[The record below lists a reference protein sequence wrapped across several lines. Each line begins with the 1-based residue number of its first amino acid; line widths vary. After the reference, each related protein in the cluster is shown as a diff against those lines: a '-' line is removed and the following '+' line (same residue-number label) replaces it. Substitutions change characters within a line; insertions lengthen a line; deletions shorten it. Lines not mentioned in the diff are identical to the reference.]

1 MTDSP
6 KRTTSSRAL
15 ILLLALGLVAMLA
28 TSLKE
33 RFESPGLTEQR
44 RPGPAAQ
51 TGGQQDDAQQI
62 GKLMRQIAE
71 NPNDSTAMIHLVEHL
86 IGAQNWDAAETFA
99 QRAITLDAAN
109 SKTLDAANSKPL
121 YLLGVIMH
129 NQGRNKE
136 AAEALEKVLAIKD
149 EASVRYSLGVLYLYF
164 LENPAKGV
172 EHLKAGLQD
181 PKASDE
187 LKAAIMQELEKAPQP
202 DQNAKA
208 APAASE
214 TRGKSADKAAPAAG
228 ENAKGKNADK
238 AAKPTAP
245 ASKTK

>member
-1 MTDSP
+1 MKVPASQ
-6 KRTTSSRAL
+6 SS
-15 ILLLALGLVAMLA
+15 G
-28 TSLKE
+28 
-33 RFESPGLTEQR
+33 
-44 RPGPAAQ
+44 GPAC
-51 TGGQQDDAQQI
+51 TDDANSN
-62 GKLMRQIAE
+62 A
-71 NPNDSTAMIHLVEHL
+71 T
-86 IGAQNWDAAETFA
+86 AAETFA
-99 QRAITLDAAN
+99 QRAITLDAG
-109 SKTLDAANSKPL
+109 NSKPL

-164 LENPAKGV
+164 LENPAKGI
-172 EHLKAGLQD
+172 EHLTAGLQD

-187 LKAAIMQELEKAPQP
+187 LKAAITQELEKAPQP

-245 ASKTK
+245 ASKTKQ

>member
-1 MTDSP
+1 M
-6 KRTTSSRAL
+6 SRAWEAGWWSG
-15 ILLLALGLVAMLA
+15 LAVGLVTMLV

-51 TGGQQDDAQQI
+51 AGRQDDDAQQI

-99 QRAITLDAAN
+99 QRAI
-109 SKTLDAANSKPL
+109 TLDAANSKPL

-245 ASKTK
+245 ASKTKQ

>member
-15 ILLLALGLVAMLA
+15 ILLLALGLVVMLA

-51 TGGQQDDAQQI
+51 AGRQDDDAQQI

-99 QRAITLDAAN
+99 QRAI
-109 SKTLDAANSKPL
+109 TLDAANSKPL

-245 ASKTK
+245 ASKTKQ